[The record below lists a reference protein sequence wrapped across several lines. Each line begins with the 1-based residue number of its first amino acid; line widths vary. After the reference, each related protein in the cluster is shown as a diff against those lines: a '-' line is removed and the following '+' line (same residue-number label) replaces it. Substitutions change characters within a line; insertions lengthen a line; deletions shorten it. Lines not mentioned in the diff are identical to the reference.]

1 MAARRGASEAPGDLI
16 IVGEV
21 TRAHGVRGAV
31 RVFPVTDFPEH
42 LLALDRAV
50 LVSGAMV
57 RPVNVQQS
65 EAAGRFVLMK
75 FTGIDTP
82 EEAERLRGATVQIP
96 AREAVPLPPGQFY
109 TFQVI
114 GLEVRTPE
122 GTPIGRVV
130 DIIRTGS
137 NDVYVVRPPAGAEI
151 LLPAV
156 DSVIQEIDLDA
167 GRLVARPP
175 QWTS

>member
-1 MAARRGASEAPGDLI
+1 MATRRGASEAPGDLI

-31 RVFPVTDFPEH
+31 RVLPLTDFPQH

-50 LVSGAMV
+50 LVSGAMF
-57 RPVNVQQS
+57 RPVGVEHA

-75 FTGIDTP
+75 FTGIDAP

-96 AREAVPLPPGQFY
+96 ACDAVPLPPGQFY

-122 GTPIGRVV
+122 GASIGRVV
-130 DIIRTGS
+130 DILRTGS

-151 LLPAV
+151 LLPAL
-156 DSVIQEIDLDA
+156 DNVIQEIDLDA

-175 QWTS
+175 EWTS